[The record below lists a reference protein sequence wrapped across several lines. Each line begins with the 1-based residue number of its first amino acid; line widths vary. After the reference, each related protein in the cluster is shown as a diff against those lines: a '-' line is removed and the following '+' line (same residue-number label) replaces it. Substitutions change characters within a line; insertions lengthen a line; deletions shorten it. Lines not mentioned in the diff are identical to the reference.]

1 MSAPLNPPQ
10 PPFEKGGRAG
20 TGNPPCYKRPESVLV
35 VVYTAADEV
44 LVLLRRQ
51 PPDFWQSV
59 TGSLRWN
66 ETNPLDAAQREL
78 WEETGLGDEVGV
90 VDCGAI
96 NRFPILS
103 AWRHRYA
110 PNVAENV
117 EHVFRVLL
125 PERRPILLNPAE
137 HGEYQWLP
145 RAMAAAKVASWTNR
159 DAILNLP

>member
-1 MSAPLNPPQ
+1 MSASLNPPQ
-10 PPFEKGGRAG
+10 PPFAKGGRG
-20 TGNPPCYKRPESVLV
+20 DGGSLPRYKRPESVLV

-59 TGSLRWN
+59 TGSLRWE
-66 ETNPLDAAQREL
+66 ETDPLDAARREL
-78 WEETGLGDEVGV
+78 REETGLSDEAEV
-90 VDCGAI
+90 VDCGVI
-96 NRFPILS
+96 NRFPILP
-103 AWRHRYA
+103 AWRQRYA

-145 RAMAAAKVASWTNR
+145 RAVAAAKVASWTNR